1 MFESVRRVA
10 RAIFIDDIR
19 LQRDAQGVRVVLAP
33 AGATDSA
40 PARTPVRPSDAAA
53 ERLHRIRTQLD
64 AVMGE
69 SPGIRRRLQELAY
82 VEQMLGE
89 MGLALLERAPLAVLA
104 KAQQQLEDQIVDW
117 SPAGLADLRSL
128 MAVAV
133 KDRRANGEKEVMPE
147 AASAGSD
154 AVSASE
160 EEAALLAAYGA
171 SVPASPPER

>member
-10 RAIFIDDIR
+10 RAIFVDDLR
-19 LQRDAQGVRVVLAP
+19 LQRDERGVRVVLSPSGEGDGAP
-33 AGATDSA
+33 A
-40 PARTPVRPSDAAA
+40 PPRPGDAAA

-64 AVMGE
+64 VVMGE

-117 SPAGLADLRSL
+117 SPTGLADLRSL

-133 KDRRANGEKEVMPE
+133 KTRRTQGEKEVMPD
-147 AASAGSD
+147 AAPARTD
-154 AVSASE
+154 AAPASE

-171 SVPASPPER
+171 SGSAPPPGR